1 MPAFAG
7 WALFRGFRRLLPR
20 NVGGVVGAGALA
32 AGVSVVLSAM
42 AFSLQWLF
50 GATAPVAFDTV
61 FGAMVGVHVLIGVGE
76 AVITGLVVAAVM
88 ASRPDLVVGAADLS
102 PTQLAEPPRV
112 ANRTFAI
119 GAVLVALVLATA
131 ISQFAAGDPDGLER
145 VAEDTGFA
153 DTAVAQPFADG
164 FFADYA
170 TRGLNNEGLS
180 LAIAGSTGVL
190 LTLTVGWGMASAQRR
205 LRPTPSPRP

>member
-1 MPAFAG
+1 MHA
-7 WALFRGFRRLLPR
+7 
-20 NVGGVVGAGALA
+20 
-32 AGVSVVLSAM
+32 
-42 AFSLQWLF
+42 
-50 GATAPVAFDTV
+50 
-61 FGAMVGVHVLIGVGE
+61 LIGVGE

-164 FFADYA
+164 LFADYA
-170 TRGLNNEGLS
+170 TRGLDNEGLS